1 MYGVFS
7 NYLVSRYSRQNE
19 STIESALDHMR
30 ELTTA
35 KSKFEY
41 DPVLSDH
48 HVVCMSHLT
57 KDEYFKDCDYIYEC
71 LTNHHLML
79 LIRWINKNIVL
90 RCSESVYSTN
100 VRLRIA
106 TCMLNKL
113 EEANF
118 VSKRHALW
126 FHEILVANI
135 ADLRNS
141 LLDDMLPF

>member
-48 HVVCMSHLT
+48 HVVCMSPLT
-57 KDEYFKDCDYIYEC
+57 KDEYFTDCDYIY
-71 LTNHHLML
+71 
-79 LIRWINKNIVL
+79 KNIVL